1 MGRGVAAAI
10 LSPDLFLQDTN
21 LEKTHLVIVFYL
33 FVNVYK
39 HFLALHKKVIISQ
52 SISDNPLDLI
62 NSWRFLVLF
71 SFASDILN
79 PIE

>member
-1 MGRGVAAAI
+1 
-10 LSPDLFLQDTN
+10 
-21 LEKTHLVIVFYL
+21 VIVFYL

-71 SFASDILN
+71 SFASDTLN